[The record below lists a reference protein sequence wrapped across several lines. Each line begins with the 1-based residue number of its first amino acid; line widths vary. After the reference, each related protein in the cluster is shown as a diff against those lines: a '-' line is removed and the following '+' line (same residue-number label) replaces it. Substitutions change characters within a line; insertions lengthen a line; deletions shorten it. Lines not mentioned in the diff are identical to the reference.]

1 MGFHGCAQLAPR
13 CAPHTAVMQTLHR
26 DPAET
31 ATEIPVD
38 VEPSQ
43 EAGTDPAFL
52 DRVGQAL
59 EVLLDHL
66 PVPDRWRATALRMG
80 RSMCVSVGTSALS
93 ATVLAVL
100 AVGFGMAAGT
110 ANVLA
115 TICGIGPS
123 YAYNRRWA
131 WRRTGRGDLWREVVP
146 FWVLS
151 LSGLVLSTAV
161 VAAVSSWGAG
171 WPDMVRAVALPAAN
185 IAVFGALWLVQFVLL
200 DRVLFADPGA
210 VGG

>member
-1 MGFHGCAQLAPR
+1 ME
-13 CAPHTAVMQTLHR
+13 TLHR
-26 DPAET
+26 DP
-31 ATEIPVD
+31 
-38 VEPSQ
+38 VEPVEPAADRPPTRPPSD
-43 EAGTDPAFL
+43 GPAFL
-52 DRVGQAL
+52 DRVGRGL

-66 PVPDRWRATALRMG
+66 PVPERWRATALRMG

-131 WRRTGRGDLWREVVP
+131 WRRSGRGDLWREVVP

-151 LSGLVLSTAV
+151 LSGLVLSTAA
-161 VAAVSSWGAG
+161 VAAVSSWGAD
-171 WPDMVRAVALPAAN
+171 WPDAVRAVALPAAN
-185 IAVFGALWLVQFVLL
+185 IAVFGALWLVQFVVL
-200 DRVLFADPGA
+200 DRVLFAGPEA
-210 VGG
+210 LGG